1 MRVKRNNKYLGLKV
15 KSPVPGVA
23 VRPPTRLTFVLKA
36 GRRQTIDLTFFERG
50 REPRKQMA
58 ETFALYFW
66 YALKTSSAETR
77 AGILYVLRN
86 FNKFLDWRA
95 EGAGH
100 ISSTSQTTT
109 ALLLEYQLW
118 LTSAGEVSRKTAHSY
133 YSHLCRIL
141 RWLLSNRP
149 GSLPHNLR
157 IPPSDYSSARYE
169 PGDARAISVEDLEQI
184 AEAAVREVRQV
195 RENHSLAKKLL
206 AEGGERLA
214 RVKAE
219 GHLTARWKTLA
230 DVLFYLVNE
239 VGIESS
245 PPLRITPTLRQSG
258 LPSFNSIL
266 NMYVPVSDRSLI
278 PFLVLLFIRTAINVE
293 SLYHLKRDCLR
304 EHPLPLGLTVLEF
317 DKPRAGSARIKT
329 LDFPTHQK
337 NGVVDLIRFLTE
349 YTAPLVPLARREE
362 SEELFLFKS
371 PGNGEN
377 EVRSPGAN
385 FTLRGLKSFIE
396 QNNLPHF
403 TFAQI
408 RPTIATLIYLQ
419 TRDIFRVKRLLCHAS
434 VTMTLN
440 YIKPE
445 LTRRRHDTQ
454 IRDGIESILR
464 LVTDAPA
471 RFGKPAVFV
480 REIDSVLEGKVAEGE
495 VSREQASLIRN
506 GGCTTGVSRCR
517 DPYDS
522 PIPGEQ
528 KGRLC
533 RQLHMC
539 LFCPNAWVFEEDLP
553 KVIYYRDSLLAE
565 RRELTESSWDE
576 LHGDAFRAI
585 TEEILPSFSPGAVE
599 RATAK
604 AKGMFAPY
612 PRPG

>member
-1 MRVKRNNKYLGLKV
+1 MRIKRKNKYLGLKV
-15 KSPVPGVA
+15 KPPVPAAGGQ
-23 VRPPTRLTFVLKA
+23 PPTRLTFVLKA
-36 GRRQTIDLTFFERG
+36 GRRQTIDLTFFELG

-66 YALKTSSAETR
+66 HALKTGSAETR
-77 AGILYVLRN
+77 AGNLYVLRN

-95 EGAGH
+95 EGAGR
-100 ISSTSQTTT
+100 ISSTSQITT

-118 LTSAGEVSRKTAHSY
+118 LTGAGGVSRKTAHKH
-133 YSHLCRIL
+133 YSCLCKIL
-141 RWLLSNRP
+141 RWTLSNRP
-149 GSLPHNLR
+149 GSLPHSLR

-169 PGDARAISVEDLEQI
+169 PGGARAIGVEDLEKI
-184 AEAAVREVRQV
+184 AEAAVKEVRQV

-206 AEGGERLA
+206 TEGHERLA

-219 GHLTARWKTLA
+219 RHLTGRWKTLP
-230 DVLFYLVNE
+230 DLLFYLVNE

-245 PPLRITPTLRQSG
+245 PPRRITESLRRSG
-258 LPSFNSIL
+258 LPSFNSVL
-266 NMYVPVSDRSLI
+266 NMYVPVSERSFV

-317 DKPRAGSARIKT
+317 DKPRSGSARNKM

-337 NGVVDLIRFLTE
+337 NGVVDLIRFLIE
-349 YTAPLVPLARREE
+349 YTSPLIPLAREAE

-371 PGNGEN
+371 PGHGAN

-385 FTLRGLKSFIE
+385 FGMRGLKKFIE

-419 TRDIFRVKRLLCHAS
+419 TRDIFRVRRLLCHTN
-434 VTMTLN
+434 VTVTLN

-445 LTRRRHDTQ
+445 LTHRRHDTQ

-464 LVTDAPA
+464 LVMDAPA
-471 RFGKPAVFV
+471 RIGKPAVFV
-480 REIDSVLEGKVAEGE
+480 REIDSVLESKVGEGE
-495 VSREQASLIRN
+495 VSREQASQIKN
-506 GGCTTGVSRCR
+506 GGCATGVSRCR

-565 RRELTESSWDE
+565 RKELTEASWDE

-585 TEEILPSFSPGAVE
+585 TEEILPSFSTEAVE
-599 RATAK
+599 HAAAK
-604 AKGMFAPY
+604 AKEMFAPY
-612 PRPG
+612 PRPS